1 MLQKIIAF
9 IKRRWTWLGNL
20 LAGHRE
26 NIVPTAPTKIETPT
40 PPTAIREPEFNKLAA
55 AVLPEYRQ
63 SKSLFTFRERV
74 FFQALLEDVGS
85 QYAVFAKVRLGDII
99 WLANEPEN
107 RKYHINQLL
116 CKHFDFLLCEKGMYK
131 PLLAIELDDSSH
143 DKYEHHE
150 RDEFKDKVCE
160 DIGLKLWRPRVQQ
173 DYPKDFI
180 AAQVRSLIQGTAA
193 KQPT

>member
-1 MLQKIIAF
+1 MYQKIIAF
-9 IKRRWTWLGNL
+9 IKQILNWLWGRKESV
-20 LAGHRE
+20 APPTPTE
-26 NIVPTAPTKIETPT
+26 VVPST
-40 PPTAIREPEFNKLAA
+40 PPTAIREPELGLAA
-55 AVLPEYRQ
+55 AVPPEYRQ

-74 FFQALLEDVGS
+74 FFQALLEDVGG

-116 CKHFDFLLCEKGMYK
+116 CKHFDFLLCEKGTYK
-131 PLLAIELDDSSH
+131 PLLVIELDDSSH

-173 DYPKDFI
+173 EYSKGFI
-180 AAQVRSLIQGTAA
+180 AEQVRSQIQRAAA
-193 KQPT
+193 KQPA

>member
-1 MLQKIIAF
+1 
-9 IKRRWTWLGNL
+9 LG
-20 LAGHRE
+20 
-26 NIVPTAPTKIETPT
+26 
-40 PPTAIREPEFNKLAA
+40 LAA
-55 AVLPEYRQ
+55 AVPPEYRQ

-107 RKYHINQLL
+107 RKHHINQLL
-116 CKHFDFLLCEKGMYK
+116 CKHFDFLLCERGTYK
-131 PLLAIELDDSSH
+131 PLLVIELDDSSH

-150 RDEFKDKVCE
+150 RDEFKGKVCE
-160 DIGLKLWRPRVQQ
+160 DIGLRLWRPRVQQ
-173 DYPKDFI
+173 TYPKGFI
-180 AAQVRSLIQGTAA
+180 GEQVRIQIQGTAA

>member
-1 MLQKIIAF
+1 MLQKITAF
-9 IKRRWTWLGNL
+9 IKRGLTRFVNW
-20 LAGHRE
+20 LAGRGE
-26 NIVPTAPTKIETPT
+26 SIVPTAPAKIETPT
-40 PPTAIREPEFNKLAA
+40 PPAAIREPELELAA
-55 AVLPEYRQ
+55 AVLPEYRR
-63 SKSLFTFRERV
+63 SKSLFTFRERE
-74 FFQALLEDVGS
+74 FFKALLEDVGS

-116 CKHFDFLLCEKGMYK
+116 CKHFDFLLCEKGTYK
-131 PLLAIELDDSSH
+131 PLLVIELDDSSH

>member
-1 MLQKIIAF
+1 MWQQIITL
-9 IKRRWTWLGNL
+9 IKLLWNW
-20 LAGHRE
+20 LAGQEER
-26 NIVPTAPTKIETPT
+26 VAPTAPPKVEPSI
-40 PPTAIREPEFNKLAA
+40 PPTAIREPELGLAA
-55 AVLPEYRQ
+55 AVPPEYRQ

-116 CKHFDFLLCEKGMYK
+116 CKHFDFLLCEKGTYK
-131 PLLAIELDDSSH
+131 PLLVIELDDSSH
-143 DKYEHHE
+143 DKYEHHD
-150 RDEFKDKVCE
+150 RDEFKGKVCE

-173 DYPKDFI
+173 DYPKGFI
-180 AAQVRSLIQGTAA
+180 AEQVRSLIQGTAA
-193 KQPT
+193 KQLA